1 MGFAMK
7 SIFLSCLFAVL
18 PGFVGNTAAQQPH
31 DLPDGLYTEI
41 TTEAGRVVCE
51 LFYKKAPMT
60 VINHICLAEGLLGP
74 KEKRGKSFYD
84 GLTWCRVV
92 PGLVVQGG
100 DPLGTGEGDA
110 GYLFP
115 DEIVPGLR
123 HDAMGTLQM
132 GNDGPDTNG
141 SQFCLMLSAQQ
152 RLNYQ
157 HNVFG
162 RVLRGMNVL
171 PNIKQ
176 GDTMKVR
183 ILRIGAEAKAFVADE
198 ETFNKLVAKS
208 SRYPGPKE
216 PGPNAPFDDPDKI
229 LPTEWD
235 RAKHFNYKLVNFE
248 RFTGIKVAARVF
260 AKAPDAAQAGKLDG
274 WLRQESARLG
284 VDKKGALA
292 VYFADADKWHVRIGE
307 GSVDHFLR
315 TTPMGEVCPAAAS
328 VDEALTVLFKAAD
341 EWSAK
346 TTAIL
351 QARLTAEDPMTEGRR
366 IKLKV
371 DAVLDGLIFKL
382 EGQ

>member
-1 MGFAMK
+1 
-7 SIFLSCLFAVL
+7 
-18 PGFVGNTAAQQPH
+18 
-31 DLPDGLYTEI
+31 
-41 TTEAGRVVCE
+41 
-51 LFYKKAPMT
+51 
-60 VINHICLAEGLLGP
+60 
-74 KEKRGKSFYD
+74 
-84 GLTWCRVV
+84 
-92 PGLVVQGG
+92 
-100 DPLGTGEGDA
+100 
-110 GYLFP
+110 
-115 DEIVPGLR
+115 
-123 HDAMGTLQM
+123 M

-162 RVLRGMNVL
+162 RVVRGMDVL

-183 ILRIGAEAKAFVADE
+183 IMRIGAEAKAFVANE
-198 ETFNKLVAKS
+198 VTFNKLVAKS

-216 PGPNAPFDDPDKI
+216 PGADAPFDDPDKI

-248 RFTGIKVAARVF
+248 RFTGIKLAARVF
-260 AKAPDAAQAGKLDG
+260 ARAPDAAKGDKLDG

-292 VYFADADKWHVRIGE
+292 VYFADFDKWHVRIGE
-307 GSVDHFLR
+307 VSVDHFLR
-315 TTPMGEVCPAAAS
+315 TSPMGDICPAEAS
-328 VDEALTVLFKAAD
+328 VDVAMTVLFKAAD

-351 QARLTAEDPMTEGRR
+351 QARLTADDPMTEGRR

-371 DAVLDGLIFKL
+371 DALLDGLIFKL